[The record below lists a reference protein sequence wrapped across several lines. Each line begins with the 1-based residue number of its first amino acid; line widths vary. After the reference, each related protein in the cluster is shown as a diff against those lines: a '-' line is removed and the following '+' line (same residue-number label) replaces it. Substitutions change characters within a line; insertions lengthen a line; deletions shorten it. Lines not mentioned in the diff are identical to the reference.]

1 MKKIVAGATGICLAL
16 ALAACGSKTSND
28 TAANDTLANETV
40 LNEELPTEGNFASV
54 GNGTDLGA
62 LPANATGD
70 NVSAT
75 AGNTL

>member
-1 MKKIVAGATGICLAL
+1 MKKIVAGVTGMALAL

-40 LNEELPTEGNFASV
+40 LNEELPADGNFSAL
-54 GNGTDLGA
+54 GNGEDVGA

-70 NVSAT
+70 NLSAT

>member
-1 MKKIVAGATGICLAL
+1 MKKIVAGVTGISLAL

-28 TAANDTLANETV
+28 IAANDTLANETV
-40 LNEELPTEGNFASV
+40 LNEELPADGNFASV
-54 GNGTDLGA
+54 GNGADLGA

>member
-1 MKKIVAGATGICLAL
+1 MKKIVAGATGISLAL

-40 LNEELPTEGNFASV
+40 LNEELPTDGNFASV

-70 NVSAT
+70 NVNAT